1 MLCEHYSFPF
11 FKKRAASGDE
21 YQYYI
26 CNPRRPKIRLNIQ
39 GNPPLLTEFLKL
51 IPMEGNSININGIN
65 INLSLSLMKL
75 VTVLANCYISY
86 GFRCS
91 RVDIT
96 KSDGWV
102 S

>member
-1 MLCEHYSFPF
+1 
-11 FKKRAASGDE
+11 
-21 YQYYI
+21 
-26 CNPRRPKIRLNIQ
+26 
-39 GNPPLLTEFLKL
+39 
-51 IPMEGNSININGIN
+51 
-65 INLSLSLMKL
+65 MKL

-102 S
+102 SWVTQMALQLSAALQPESIVQAHCGGGAPARRKGGVKKKINDNI